1 MRRSLLTVLLALVC
15 SGVGFTPSVYAIDWP
30 FSSREEKPGSKE
42 WWGRHKREA
51 ELVPGKGF
59 RVPGFEGWYDG
70 EGRPIDAPVDE
81 IAIGVYGEDTG
92 SKGILPGLDP
102 KNAYN
107 SIKTAVGLGPNEETA
122 RQALAE
128 GEALFKEEKY
138 SSAEGPLELAI
149 ARWPN
154 SAVCEQAMF
163 LLAECYYFQDQYRA
177 ARDAYDDLVYAFP
190 GTRKL
195 DTLVKRQWSI
205 AQYWEAE
212 WEKDQNYTLQPNLLD
227 KTKPTFDIIGQAMK
241 TYDSIRLND
250 PTGPWADDAIMATA
264 NSYFRR
270 NRFFDADENYELL
283 RREYPRSEHQ
293 FDAHLLGLQSK
304 LRMYQGPDY
313 DGTPLDDAQKL
324 LKQLRVQ
331 FNSQL
336 SSEERDRLRKVEA
349 ELQLAVDTRKLNMA
363 QYYDELKEYG
373 AAKIYY
379 AELARDR
386 SEAPVGIQAAERL
399 IALGGL
405 PEKPKV
411 PLQDVIEMFPES
423 RERAAITKLRQI
435 SEETRIANEQP
446 VSGDA
451 PITR

>member
-1 MRRSLLTVLLALVC
+1 MRRSLPLVLLTLVC
-15 SGVGFTPSVYAIDWP
+15 SGPVLCPPVCAIDWP
-30 FSSREEKPGSKE
+30 FARGEEKPGSKE

-59 RVPGFEGWYDG
+59 RVPGFDGFYDG
-70 EGRPIDAPVDE
+70 EGRPINAPVDE
-81 IAIGVYGEDTG
+81 VAIGVYGEDTSG
-92 SKGILPGLDP
+92 KGILPGLDP

-107 SIKTAVGLGPNEETA
+107 NLKNAVGLGPNEETA
-122 RQALAE
+122 RKALAE
-128 GEALFKEEKY
+128 GEALYNEEKY
-138 SSAEGPLELAI
+138 SAAEGPLELAV

-154 SAVCEQAMF
+154 SAVCERAMF
-163 LLAECYYFQDQYRA
+163 LLAESYYFQDEYLD

-190 GTRKL
+190 GTRNL

-205 AQYWEAE
+205 AQYWEKE
-212 WEKDQNYTLQPNLLD
+212 WEKSQTYTLQPNLLD
-227 KTKPTFDIIGQAMK
+227 KTKPTFDLIGQSMK

-270 NRFFDADENYELL
+270 GRFFDADENYELL

-313 DGTPLDDAQKL
+313 DGLPLEDAQKL

-336 SSEERDRLRKVEA
+336 SSEERDRLRTVEA
-349 ELQLAVDTRKLNMA
+349 ELQLAVDTRKLRMA
-363 QYYDELKEYG
+363 QYYDNLKEYG

-379 AELARDR
+379 AELARER
-386 SEAPVGIQAAERL
+386 SEAPVGIEAAERL
-399 IALGGL
+399 AALGGL
-405 PEKPKV
+405 PESPKA
-411 PLQDVIEMFPES
+411 PLQDIIELFPES

-435 SEETRIANEQP
+435 SEETRVAKEQP

>member
-1 MRRSLLTVLLALVC
+1 MRCLLLTLLIVL
-15 SGVGFTPSVYAIDWP
+15 GYFGPGTTPIACAIDWP
-30 FSSREEKPGSKE
+30 FAGGDEEPGTKE
-42 WWGRHKREA
+42 WWGRHKRKA

-59 RVPGFEGWYDG
+59 RVPGFEGFYDG

-81 IAIGVYGEDTG
+81 VAIGIYGDDAAP
-92 SKGILPGLDP
+92 KGILPGIDP
-102 KNAYN
+102 INAYGRMKN
-107 SIKTAVGLGPNEETA
+107 AVGLGPNEETA
-122 RQALAE
+122 RKALAE
-128 GEALFKEEKY
+128 GEALYKEEKY
-138 SSAEGPLELAI
+138 SSAEGPLKLAI

-163 LLAECYYFQDQYRA
+163 LLAECYYFQDEYRA
-177 ARDAYDDLVYAFP
+177 ARDAYDELVYDFP
-190 GTRKL
+190 GTRSL

-212 WEKDQNYTLQPNLLD
+212 WEKDQNWTLQPNMLD
-227 KTKPTFDIIGQAMK
+227 KTKPTFDVIGQAMK

-270 NRFFDADENYELL
+270 GRFYDADENYELL

-293 FDAHLLGLQSK
+293 FDAHLLGLQAK

-313 DGTPLDDAQKL
+313 DGKPLEDAQKL

-336 SSEERDRLRKVEA
+336 STDERQRLRTVEA
-349 ELQLAVDTRKLNMA
+349 EVQLAVDTRKLRMA
-363 QYYDELKEYG
+363 EYYDGLKEYG

-379 AELARDR
+379 AELARERGD
-386 SEAPVGIQAAERL
+386 APVGKQASERL
-399 IALGGL
+399 AALGGL
-405 PEKPKV
+405 PEVPKA
-411 PLQDVIEMFPES
+411 PLQDIIEMFPES
-423 RERAAITKLRQI
+423 RERAAITKLRRI
-435 SEETRIANEQP
+435 SEETRMAKEQP
-446 VSGDA
+446 VDA